1 VSILWAYVQ
10 FRVLIWALRMTGRL
24 LAFAA
29 VVAVLVAAGPLT
41 VVAAVALAGAWLRG
55 WPPAR
60 LWRCAAWALPMTA
73 VYLTGRALQARTWR
87 ALAFAPA
94 HAWAAA
100 WHAVSAGQV
109 VAAFVLTAPLAVP
122 AGLAIAGGVWAWRI
136 YALDTGLSGKT
147 ATAPVV
153 FDARQ
158 WRRQAHA
165 ARARITA
172 PGSVPLTDGRGQV
185 VMGAVIRS
193 VGHRW
198 QPSLAIPYQA
208 FGRHQV
214 IVGSSGSGKTTVMM
228 RTWAGWYASALA
240 AHYRRGSPRP
250 LLVVLDCKG
259 GPDARVKADRTR
271 RLLHAVGAAR
281 VAIWPDEAAVSL
293 WGLPPRDLAVTLF
306 QMVETGTGPAA
317 YYADVMQAVLT
328 LAITAPPGPPVDG
341 AAFLDRLEP
350 GWLEAAYAAD
360 PPRLA
365 ALASAKRHLGDI
377 SLRYRTLLDR
387 LGPALDHGTTLA
399 GADAWYFILEGTREQ
414 SVAEAQALA
423 LTELAVHAATA
434 REAEPRAML
443 LACDDYSAVS
453 AKVPLWSL
461 YERGRSLGIGVQVS
475 AQSWQGLGATDDER
489 YRIAA
494 TADGGIWLLRTPY
507 PQPLCELA
515 GIRRVIET
523 ATKVIG
529 GMWGDEGSSR
539 IQHAWTA
546 DPGIA
551 RSLAVGQAGYL
562 RAGGCT
568 WVQVARPRPSPLPL
582 PPPPRLPAVVIAPPP
597 AEPQAQPAPPAVAGP
612 AALDDVFGHPTQEAR
627 T

>member
-1 VSILWAYVQ
+1 MVTQ
-10 FRVLIWALRMTGRL
+10 GR
-24 LAFAA
+24 
-29 VVAVLVAAGPLT
+29 
-41 VVAAVALAGAWLRG
+41 
-55 WPPAR
+55 
-60 LWRCAAWALPMTA
+60 
-73 VYLTGRALQARTWR
+73 
-87 ALAFAPA
+87 
-94 HAWAAA
+94 
-100 WHAVSAGQV
+100 V
-109 VAAFVLTAPLAVP
+109 VAAFVLAAPLAVP
-122 AGLAIAGGVWAWRI
+122 AGLAVAGWLWAWRI

-158 WRRQAHA
+158 WKRQARAAH
-165 ARARITA
+165 ARAQA
-172 PGSVPLTDGRGQV
+172 PGTVPLTDGRGQV
-185 VMGAVIRS
+185 VIGAVIRS

-198 QPSLAIPYQA
+198 RPSLTIPYQA

-214 IVGSSGSGKTTVMM
+214 IVGSSGSGKTTLMI
-228 RTWAGWYASALA
+228 RTWAGWYSAA
-240 AHYRRGSPRP
+240 RTAHHQHHAPRP

-259 GPDARVKADRTR
+259 GPDARVKAGRTR
-271 RLLHAVGAAR
+271 RLLHSTSASR
-281 VAIWPDEAAVSL
+281 VAIWPDEASVSL
-293 WGLPPRDLAVTLF
+293 WGLPPRELAVTLF
-306 QMVETGTGPAA
+306 QMVESGTGPAA

-328 LAITAPPGPPVDG
+328 LAITAPPGPPADG
-341 AAFLDRLEP
+341 TAFLDRLEP

-387 LGPALDHGTTLA
+387 LGPALDHGGTLA
-399 GADAWYFILEGTREQ
+399 DADAWYFILEGTREQ
-414 SVAEAQALA
+414 SVAQAQALA
-423 LTELAVHAATA
+423 VIELVTHAATSPG
-434 REAEPRAML
+434 AEPRAIL

-453 AKVPLWSL
+453 GKVPLWSL

-475 AQSWQGLGATDDER
+475 AQSWQGLGASDDER

-494 TADGGIWLLRTPY
+494 TADGGIFLLRTPY

-515 GIRRVIET
+515 GTRRVIET

-551 RSLAVGQAGYL
+551 RTLATGQAGYMHT
-562 RAGGCT
+562 GGCT
-568 WVQVARPRPSPLPL
+568 WVEVARPRPSPLPL
-582 PPPPRLPAVVIAPPP
+582 PLPPGPRVVVIPPP
-597 AEPQAQPAPPAVAGP
+597 APQAQSAP
-612 AALDDVFGHPTQEAR
+612 AATVPGPVTLDDAFGHPQQAR